1 MNIAIASDHAG
12 FAMKQNL
19 ARWLAE
25 QGHKVT
31 DCGPADDRRVDYPDF
46 ALRACAVLRDGGV
59 ERAVLVCGSGI
70 GMAMSANKLG
80 GCRAA
85 VLHSEWEAEMSRRHN
100 DANVACFGA
109 RSMGPDIV
117 QSCLKTFLATG
128 FDGGR
133 HADRVAKILN
143 LDATGKRKETD

>member
-1 MNIAIASDHAG
+1 MNISIASDHAG
-12 FAMKQNL
+12 FAMKQSL

-25 QGHKVT
+25 QGHAVN
-31 DCGPADDRRVDYPDF
+31 DCGPADDKRVDYPDF
-46 ALRACAVLRDGGV
+46 AAKAGELVRQGKT

-70 GMAMSANKLG
+70 GMAMSANKIP

-109 RSMGPDIV
+109 RSMGPDLV
-117 QSCLKTFLATG
+117 QSCLKVFLATG

-133 HADRVAKILN
+133 HAERVAKIST
-143 LDATGKRKETD
+143 LDGSKPH